1 MPKIKLKPGEIK
13 ESDLLTLE
21 QLHLRLG
28 RGFSARTIR
37 KKIASG
43 ELVQGKHYFRTNGVN
58 GIIRVHLPSIKQL
71 LIDINN

>member
-1 MPKIKLKPGEIK
+1 MPKVKLKPNDID

-21 QLHLRLG
+21 QLYAKLG
-28 RGFSARTIR
+28 RGFSPRTMR

-43 ELVQGKHYFRTNGVN
+43 ELVPGKHFFRTNGVN
-58 GIIRVHLPSIKQL
+58 GIIRVHLPSIKQK